1 MGISTIIAARRN
13 KEQERYY
20 LLPGMG
26 GRSLRRKRLLMLAWG
41 IVIGVIVAASVGIGM
56 YYINSRH

>member
-1 MGISTIIAARRN
+1 MPLGSILSARRN

-26 GRSLRRKRLLMLAWG
+26 GRSLRRKRLVMLIWG
-41 IVIGVIVAASVGIGM
+41 IVIGVIVSIVVGLTM
-56 YYINSRH
+56 YYINSSH

>member
-1 MGISTIIAARRN
+1 MIWFGKK

-26 GRSLRRKRLLMLAWG
+26 GRNLRRKRKWMLQWSIAGGLFASLLLAWLLYW
-41 IVIGVIVAASVGIGM
+41 ISH
-56 YYINSRH
+56 NSGSSL

>member
-1 MGISTIIAARRN
+1 MGLSTIIAARRN

-26 GRSLRRKRLLMLAWG
+26 GRSLRRKRLIMLAWG
-41 IVIGVIVAASVGIGM
+41 IVIGLIVSATVGFAM